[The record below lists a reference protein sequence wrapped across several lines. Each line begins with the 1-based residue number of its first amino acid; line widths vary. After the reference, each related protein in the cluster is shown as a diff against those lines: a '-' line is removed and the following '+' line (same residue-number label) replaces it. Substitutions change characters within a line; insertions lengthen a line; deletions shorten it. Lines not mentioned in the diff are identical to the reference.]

1 MLEQLGLLRPA
12 EAASSSTCR
21 ECDGSRALNVE
32 FIHGTQPGLLHGYI
46 HCSECGFTEIDP
58 RDLDRWRVDPAA
70 VVKSTVRSLAP
81 SAREPTEIIPERLW
95 NAGKVHLMGQLRELF
110 FVPGVRSTAAEPV
123 TQYLRTRKK
132 CIVLVP
138 SELGVARWGDATE
151 NLVLAIESIARLEV
165 TGIVVD
171 REILESRIAS
181 FFGESQRKTPP
192 KRRES
197 RLGDIDALVKEMVE
211 HLRAARDHAVTTRDL
226 TGTPE
231 LLPRP
236 TQLELG
242 KRAGVTESSVSRCLK
257 DENGV
262 LLRRLW
268 AMAADVDAIL
278 SGQLINP

>member
-12 EAASSSTCR
+12 EAASSFTCR

-32 FIHGTQPGLLHGYI
+32 FIHGTQPGLMHGYI
-46 HCSECGFTEIDP
+46 HCPECGFTEIDP
-58 RDLDRWRVDPAA
+58 RDLDRWRVVPAA
-70 VVKSTVRSLAP
+70 VVKSTVCSLAP
-81 SAREPTEIIPERLW
+81 RVREPTEIIPERLW
-95 NAGKVHLMGQLRELF
+95 NAGKVHLLGQLRELF
-110 FVPGVRSTAAEPV
+110 FAPGFRSTAAEPV
-123 TQYLRTRKK
+123 TEYLRTRKK

-151 NLVLAIESIARLEV
+151 NLVLAIESIARLEA

-171 REILESRIAS
+171 REMLESRIAS

-211 HLRAARDHAVTTRDL
+211 HLRAARDHAVNARDL
-226 TGTPE
+226 TGTPV

-236 TQLELG
+236 TQQEIG
-242 KRAGVTESSVSRCLK
+242 KRASVSESSVSRCLK
-257 DENGV
+257 DKNAA
-262 LLRRLW
+262 LLRKLW
-268 AMAADVDAIL
+268 AMADDLDAII
-278 SGQLINP
+278 GYRED